1 MPRRRLR
8 DRAGTES
15 ESHSDSDS
23 SGDQEPQEEWL
34 KERQRTGGFKVL
46 RNDERNYNEW
56 CGRNAQGE
64 QIHVV
69 GNGAM
74 YPEGYQPSWNQ
85 VNSWRCPL
93 HDCHEAFDLPHR
105 LGNHFKMKH
114 RKALLHD
121 CRNGKFIKTGKK
133 RVPTAKEYR
142 NGRAAWAP
150 IVIGRAVYPGGQPRP
165 QQAQGQQVAAQQG
178 AAQPVPAAQAAPA
191 APVPAAPAPAPVP
204 APAPAPAPQ
213 PVLARAP
220 PIRADNGAPSSSA
233 LAAIN
238 VVPVLLPRAPAIVPP
253 GQLPLRELPA
263 AAANNRGNS
272 SNQRNNGGANRRN
285 NSNRTPD
292 FTKPKNPSIW
302 DYINSFTPSPLPLP
316 LDACLLTLLSEPRV
330 CALPKCWKHRL
341 RTSTPFPSSPSPT
354 PTPPASIS
362 PFYPPSNLSRSG
374 LAVAGPSSNTNNA
387 NNNENNN
394 LNSSG
399 PLTLKDLGSLALYL
413 SRKDS
418 TTPCHSPHC
427 PVGKLSRA
435 RFDEINKAFN
445 EGSTTIHKDMAFPK
459 CKGVREEDLT
469 GESDGVRAM
478 RERFGEF
485 GGCVNA
491 YWAEGEEVEVGEVVM
506 EDA

>member
-1 MPRRRLR
+1 MPPRRRRR
-8 DRAGTES
+8 DRAASES

-23 SGDQEPQEEWL
+23 SDDGQPQEEWL
-34 KERQRTGGFKVL
+34 KARQRTGGFPVL
-46 RNDERNYNEW
+46 RNEDRRYTEW
-56 CGRNAQGE
+56 CGRNAHGE

-74 YPEGYQPSWNQ
+74 YPEGYQPNWNQ
-85 VNSWRCPL
+85 VNSWRCPML
-93 HDCHEAFDLPHR
+93 NCHEAFDLPHR

-133 RVPTAKEYR
+133 RVATAKEHR
-142 NGRAAWAP
+142 NGRAPMAS
-150 IVIGRAVYPGGQPRP
+150 IVVSRAVHPGGQPRP
-165 QQAQGQQVAAQQG
+165 QQAQGQQVAAQHG
-178 AAQPVPAAQAAPA
+178 AAQPVPAPD
-191 APVPAAPAPAPVP
+191 
-204 APAPAPAPQ
+204 PAPAPAPQ

-220 PIRADNGAPSSSA
+220 PIRAGNGAPSSSA
-233 LAAIN
+233 PAAIN

-253 GQLPLRELPA
+253 GQLPLLELPA
-263 AAANNRGNS
+263 AAANNRGNN

-285 NSNRTPD
+285 TSKRTPD

-316 LDACLLTLLSEPRV
+316 PDACLLTLLSEPRV

-341 RTSTPFPSSPSPT
+341 RTSTPFSSSPSPT
-354 PTPPASIS
+354 STPPASIS

-394 LNSSG
+394 TDSSG

-435 RFDEINKAFN
+435 KFDEINKAFN

-469 GESDGVRAM
+469 GESDGARAM

-485 GGCVNA
+485 GSCVNA
-491 YWAEGEEVEVGEVVM
+491 YWAEGEEVGLGEVVM